1 MAEFVIHV
9 GHRSAQG
16 VRPNNEDRYVVDP
29 EHHLFLVADGM
40 GGQER
45 GEMASGMA
53 ADLIPRIVEDRLA
66 QQVDANHA
74 VKEASAVLQELGLLK
89 G

>member
-1 MAEFVIHV
+1 MADIVLRV
-9 GHRSAQG
+9 GSRTEQG
-16 VRPNNEDRYVVDP
+16 VRPNNEDRVVVNLDQK
-29 EHHLFLVADGM
+29 LFLVADGM

-66 QQVDANHA
+66 QDRKSV
-74 VKEASAVLQELGLLK
+74 V
-89 G
+89 